1 MSLGCSLLVK
11 RGAELRARRLNV
23 HPLCV
28 LGLIGLLAA
37 CSRQTE
43 ERVVDLVVP
52 VTVQPVELGTIESL
66 VSVTGTLRPAREA
79 ELITEMKGDL
89 YLSEANGGTLLSE
102 GHAVNKGDVVARL
115 ENKEWVVNAN
125 LESRRLTKST
135 TGKTLAE
142 QEALF
147 KRGLTTEK
155 DVENARKSLADAEA
169 NYEGALIQIEKTRV
183 RAPISGILSDLTD
196 ATHGTL
202 VNQNT
207 VIGKILDYTQV
218 VVDLSIPNSQIQ
230 AVGLGKEVRVTNYA
244 YAGQVFTGQVRRVD
258 PSLDPTTRTFRV
270 VANIDN
276 PDLLLRPGMFV
287 KAEIVSEAHK
297 DVVLIR
303 REYVVFRQNRKVV
316 FVEVETRAEER
327 EVEIG
332 LENRTHAEIEEGL
345 DEGDRLITSNYE
357 TLRPRTQV
365 RVTGETTPSGRRG
378 DR

>member
-1 MSLGCSLLVK
+1 M
-11 RGAELRARRLNV
+11 
-23 HPLCV
+23 
-28 LGLIGLLAA
+28 
-37 CSRQTE
+37 
-43 ERVVDLVVP
+43 DLVVP

-66 VSVTGTLRPAREA
+66 VSATGTLWPAREA
-79 ELITEMKGDL
+79 VLITEVKGDL
-89 YLSEANGGTLLSE
+89 RLAKTEGGALLTE
-102 GHAVNKGDVVARL
+102 GNTVDKGDVVAQL

-135 TGKTLAE
+135 TSKTLAE

-155 DVENARKSLADAEA
+155 DVENARKALADAKA
-169 NYEGALIQIEKTRV
+169 NYEGAQIQIEKIKV
-183 RAPISGILSDLTD
+183 RAPISGVLAELTD

-207 VIGKILDYTQV
+207 RIGKILDYSQV
-218 VVDLSIPNSQIQ
+218 LVDLSIPNSQIQ

-244 YAGQVFTGQVRRVD
+244 YADRVFTGQITRVD
-258 PSLDPTTRTFRV
+258 PSLDPTTRTFRI
-270 VANIDN
+270 VATIDN

-287 KAEIVSEAHK
+287 KAEIVSEAHT

-316 FVEVETRAEER
+316 FVEVEARAEER

-332 LENRTHAEIEEGL
+332 LENRTHAEIEDGL
-345 DEGDRLITSNYE
+345 EEGDRLITSNYE

-365 RVTGETTPSGRRG
+365 RVTGETASSGRRG
-378 DR
+378 R

>member
-1 MSLGCSLLVK
+1 MRGTLQPK
-11 RGAELRARRLNV
+11 RGAELSAKQPNV
-23 HPLCV
+23 HLLLV
-28 LGLIGLLAA
+28 LGLFGLLAS
-37 CSRQTE
+37 CSRQSE

-66 VSVTGTLRPAREA
+66 VSATGTLRPVREA
-79 ELITEMKGDL
+79 DLVTEVKGDL
-89 YLSEANGGTLLSE
+89 RLARTEAGALLTE
-102 GHAVNKGDVVARL
+102 GNTVAEGNVVAQL

-135 TGKTLAE
+135 AGKTLAE

-147 KRGLTTEK
+147 KRGLTTAK

-183 RAPISGILSDLTD
+183 RAPISGILSELTD

-207 VIGKILDYTQV
+207 VIGRILDYSQV
-218 VVDLSIPNSQIQ
+218 LVDLSIPNSQIQ
-230 AVGLGKEVRVTNYA
+230 AIGLGKEVRVTNYA
-244 YAGQVFTGQVRRVD
+244 YTERVFTGQITRVD

-270 VANIDN
+270 VATIDN